1 MQKKKKKEEEEEEEG
16 RGRGRGRKTPF
27 NQYKDSKIFRNP
39 SVVAYLLLNVIIV
52 EAARL
57 FPQL

>member
-1 MQKKKKKEEEEEEEG
+1 MQKKKKKKKEEEEEEEG

-52 EAARL
+52 EAAR
-57 FPQL
+57 

>member
-52 EAARL
+52 EAAR
-57 FPQL
+57 

>member
-1 MQKKKKKEEEEEEEG
+1 MQKKKKEEEEEEEEG